1 MVMTTGQADCAFHSI
16 EIGSAEFGL
25 VAGRTRSIDDHVL
38 RDVRVCDDK
47 QCASFSASAIF
58 PRVVRGSGC

>member
-1 MVMTTGQADCAFHSI
+1 MTGQADYAFHSI
-16 EIGSAEFGL
+16 DIDSAEFGF
-25 VAGRTRSIDDHVL
+25 VASRTKSIDDHVL
-38 RDVRVCDDK
+38 CDVRVCDDK